1 MKYVLVIGGA
11 YGLGGRLAVVNSAYN
26 YAIATNRK
34 LIIDW
39 RDNYYGF
46 DINTSYFYKVFNI
59 EDCNIIKNDIDT
71 IINDKLSFFIP
82 YKENYHGVKKIT
94 GSLSQQLFN
103 NGRIKTNAAIWH
115 TQDHLKLKDYDKIKD
130 IDVILITEI
139 INEYRHGMQFYK
151 NLLPNYSINKM
162 IIDFRN
168 NIFQDN
174 YVIGIHF
181 RGGNGE
187 LDNLATNDQAAAF
200 SKFGKKIYY

>member
-94 GSLSQQLFN
+94 GSLSQQLF
-103 NGRIKTNAAIWH
+103 
-115 TQDHLKLKDYDKIKD
+115 
-130 IDVILITEI
+130 
-139 INEYRHGMQFYK
+139 
-151 NLLPNYSINKM
+151 
-162 IIDFRN
+162 
-168 NIFQDN
+168 
-174 YVIGIHF
+174 
-181 RGGNGE
+181 
-187 LDNLATNDQAAAF
+187 
-200 SKFGKKIYY
+200 